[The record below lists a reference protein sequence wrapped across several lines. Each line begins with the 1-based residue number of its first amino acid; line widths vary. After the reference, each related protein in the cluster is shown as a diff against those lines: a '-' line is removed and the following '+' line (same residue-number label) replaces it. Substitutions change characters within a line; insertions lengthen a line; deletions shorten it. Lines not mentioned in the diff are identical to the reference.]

1 MKSRILF
8 AIGFIVASSLSA
20 QEGRHSFVAGL
31 GEMKATRGAA
41 GMGGFF
47 AYQRSDIFFTDKL
60 NAQVGL
66 TGDFDRNQVY
76 HVAVG
81 KSVSLNSWSINFQAG
96 PSVVFR
102 QDDINDVLPGG
113 YASIQNSLR
122 LTASWDVGIQAFY
135 NYAES
140 VNLYGG
146 HLFLKYKLSDR

>member
-1 MKSRILF
+1 
-8 AIGFIVASSLSA
+8 
-20 QEGRHSFVAGL
+20 
-31 GEMKATRGAA
+31 MKASRGSA
-41 GMGGFF
+41 GTSGFF
-47 AYQRSDIFFTDKL
+47 AYQRKDIFFTDKL

-81 KSVSLNSWSINFQAG
+81 KSVSVDSWTLNFQAG

-102 QDDINDVLPGG
+102 QDDIHEVFPGG

-122 LTASWDVGIQAFY
+122 LTTSWDIGIQAFY